1 MTRSEILSSAA
12 DCVLRDRAATHGEPE
27 DGFEAIEAVWQA
39 LDMARGKRSRAASD
53 VALYLAGLKLVR
65 AATNPEH
72 SDNWVDL
79 AGYAA
84 CGGEIAMGGRPVF
97 DTSDFPFE
105 IPQGFSIDPADMS
118 QHASRS
124 WLKPETDLRPEAEDP
139 DREVD
144 QQPLAALSKA
154 ERPVEEQGA
163 DVSKPQ
169 APAFLSV
176 WTDDESRM
184 LLDAVM
190 AEGLT
195 IVDAAAR
202 VGRTA
207 SACKT
212 RLRLLRGNMPERA
225 APAWAEDYIRQLTR
239 AKSARKAAKAS
250 KTGGRVKAAPKAK
263 VTPVAPK
270 AILPKPAPMP
280 AAVAVP
286 AKLPAPAAD
295 PDSLTMP
302 QKDLLRQ
309 LKRLDDSF
317 TPEDDL
323 LMAQQLV
330 DGVKAPLVALELEI
344 MVEYLQKRWRTMTN
358 AAISIDPQAPLNGQR
373 DLLAVLR
380 HRVAVS
386 A

>member
-72 SDNWVDL
+72 IDNWVDL

-84 CGGEIAMGGRPVF
+84 CGGEIATEGNGPVF
-97 DTSDFPFE
+97 EVDPLIEPALCAGGSDV
-105 IPQGFSIDPADMS
+105 IQ
-118 QHASRS
+118 
-124 WLKPETDLRPEAEDP
+124 PETGHVAEFA
-139 DREVD
+139 EFV
-144 QQPLAALSKA
+144 LAGIDKIDAASDIA
-154 ERPVEEQGA
+154 AVPAVTGYTGA
-163 DVSKPQ
+163 GSVVP
-169 APAFLSV
+169 V

-380 HRVAVS
+380 HRVAV
-386 A
+386 AA